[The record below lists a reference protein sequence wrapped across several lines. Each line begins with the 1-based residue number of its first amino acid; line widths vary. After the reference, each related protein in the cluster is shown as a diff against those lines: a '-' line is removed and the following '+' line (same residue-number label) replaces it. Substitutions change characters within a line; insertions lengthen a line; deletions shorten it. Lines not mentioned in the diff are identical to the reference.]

1 LFWLLSSLLCI
12 GAVLVIKHCWLEFV
26 GKTAGNLWKSEAF
39 TIKFLNHN
47 GGMTMENSQ

>member
-1 LFWLLSSLLCI
+1 LAAKLTALHRRGAGHQALLAGI
-12 GAVLVIKHCWLEFV
+12 CW
-26 GKTAGNLWKSEAF
+26 KNCWKSEAF